1 MMAMQKFQAL
11 FCERYNCAPSQ
22 YERRALKALL
32 YPHARLVVPLLCRL
46 TRKFSHED
54 LKFIHHLGEAE
65 DYQEAEATVS
75 EFRGANVW
83 SRGFWRHH
91 CRLRV
96 SGRKA
101 GRLVKRLFSGS

>member
-1 MMAMQKFQAL
+1 MAAQKFQAL
-11 FCERYNCAPSQ
+11 FCERFGCPPSQ

-32 YPHARLVVPLLCRL
+32 YPHARLVVPLLSRL
-46 TRKFSHED
+46 SRTFSQDD
-54 LKFIHHLGEAE
+54 LKFIRHLGEAE

-75 EFRGANVW
+75 EFRGSNVW
-83 SRGFWRHH
+83 SRNFWRHR

-101 GRLVKRLFSGS
+101 GRLVKRLFSRS